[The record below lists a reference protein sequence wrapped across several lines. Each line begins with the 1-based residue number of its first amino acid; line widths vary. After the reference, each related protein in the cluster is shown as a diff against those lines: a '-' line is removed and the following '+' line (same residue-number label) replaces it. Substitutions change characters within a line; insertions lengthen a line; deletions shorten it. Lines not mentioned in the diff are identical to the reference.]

1 MKPARILIAD
11 DHILIAEMWSALL
24 SSKEKYQV
32 VDKVNTCQQL
42 KEAVQRLHPDIVLL
56 DIVLSDGSSLDIL
69 AELKKVS
76 PGTKFLAVS
85 AHTDLATVKKSFG
98 AGVDGYFTKT
108 STLDELDEAMHMVLE
123 GNSYQC
129 KEVRDLF
136 TDADADIQDKKSG
149 DVNKALLTRK
159 EKQVAYLVYEGLSAK
174 DIAQKL
180 GVSFKTVEVHRHHI
194 YQKLGIQKASKL
206 IWYVKENLHLFSDV
220 NV

>member
-1 MKPARILIAD
+1 VI
-11 DHILIAEMWSALL
+11 
-24 SSKEKYQV
+24 
-32 VDKVNTCQQL
+32 DKVNTCKQL
-42 KEAVQRLHPDIVLL
+42 ADAVMRLHPDIVLL

-69 AELKKVS
+69 PALKTES
-76 PGTKFLAVS
+76 PDTKFLAVS
-85 AHTDLATVKKSFG
+85 AYTDLATIKRSFA

-108 STLDELDEAMHMVLE
+108 STLDELDVAIRTLLE
-123 GNSYQC
+123 GHTYHC
-129 KEVRDLF
+129 KEVSGII
-136 TDADADIQDKKSG
+136 ADAETDILEGKAGEAS
-149 DVNKALLTRK
+149 KALLTRK